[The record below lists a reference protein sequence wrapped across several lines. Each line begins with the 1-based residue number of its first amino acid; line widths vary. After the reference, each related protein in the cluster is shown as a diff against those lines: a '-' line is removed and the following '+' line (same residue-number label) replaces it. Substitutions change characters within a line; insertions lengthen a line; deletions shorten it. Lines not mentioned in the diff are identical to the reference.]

1 MMAVAA
7 RSLGR
12 GSPTV
17 GQASA
22 FSQFLFALSIG
33 VVLVTLALGI
43 VLWPAAML
51 LVFLLAVAGTVGVT
65 APRVLAAGLGLAVI
79 GVGLA
84 TWLGFTII
92 IVALLA
98 VGMLAWSAPL
108 YAFAL
113 ALTIFGAEGSI
124 KAVLSYSAT
133 PLSLSPVVLGGV
145 FVDAA
150 LVAAVVGLVF
160 ADRTALRVLWARLGT
175 LGRISATLLGAWL
188 IGSLVQIPMSA
199 SVADAVLG
207 FRLTQGY
214 TIAVVAGVVLAAT
227 AGHRAKKIILVA
239 VSPVVLYA
247 TLRVVVGPSSAEQVF
262 TSHRP
267 GVTRYGDAV
276 RATGSFSGAVG
287 LVSFL
292 VPVAALAVGLL
303 VSSRRHRLWVSLILV
318 CALTGIVASY
328 TRAALV
334 AVAVGAVFALILL
347 FTVGP
352 PSATRRLVAVTVVAL
367 LFAGGA
373 GATVV
378 ASSASPQVHRR
389 VDAVVHPE
397 RDLSL
402 RMRLA
407 TWSRMVDAVWK
418 HPAGSGLG
426 TVGRASGI
434 GDAAT
439 VTADQSYL
447 KILREQGLAI
457 GSLFVLG
464 VLTVCL
470 AIVRGLRRCAGE
482 ARPLGIA
489 ALAGFVSFLILA
501 AFGEYVEQPG
511 KVLAW
516 TLLGIAAWQ
525 AHLETEPIP

>member
-1 MMAVAA
+1 MAVAA
-7 RSLGR
+7 RSLDR
-12 GSPTV
+12 GSPRV

-22 FSQFLFALSIG
+22 FTQFLRALSIG
-33 VVLVTLALGI
+33 VVLVILALGI
-43 VLWPAAML
+43 VLWPTAML
-51 LVFLLAVAGTVGVT
+51 LVLLLAVAGTVGVA
-65 APRVLAAGLGLAVI
+65 APRMVAATLGLAVI

-108 YAFAL
+108 YGFAL
-113 ALTIFGAEGSI
+113 AITIFGAEGSI
-124 KAVLSYSAT
+124 KEVLSYSAT
-133 PLSLSPVVLGGV
+133 PVSLSPVVLGGI
-145 FVDAA
+145 FVDVA
-150 LVAAVVGLVF
+150 LVVAVVGLLI
-160 ADRTALRVLWARLGT
+160 ADRGSALRSLWARLGT
-175 LGRISATLLGAWL
+175 VGRISAGLLGAWL
-188 IGSLVQIPMSA
+188 IGSLVQIPMS
-199 SVADAVLG
+199 VRMADAVLG

-214 TIAVVAGVVLAAT
+214 AIVVVAGVVLAAT

-239 VSPVVLYA
+239 VSPVVFYA
-247 TLRVVVGPSSAEQVF
+247 TLRVVLGPSSVEQVF

-292 VPVAALAVGLL
+292 VPVAALAVGLV
-303 VSSRRHRLWVSLILV
+303 VSSRRHRLWVSAILV

-334 AVAVGAVFALILL
+334 AVAAAAVFTLILL
-347 FTVGP
+347 FTVGL
-352 PSATRRLVAVTVVAL
+352 PSTRRLVAVTVVAV
-367 LFAGGA
+367 LFTSVA

-378 ASSASPQVHRR
+378 ASNASPQVHRR

-418 HPAGSGLG
+418 HPGGSGLG

-457 GSLFVLG
+457 GSLFVLA
-464 VLTVCL
+464 VLTACL
-470 AIVRGLRRCAGE
+470 AIIRGLRRCPGE

-489 ALAGFVSFLILA
+489 ALAGFVSFLVLA

-525 AHLETEPIP
+525 AYVETEPIP